1 MKHVVIFARCPQLG
15 RVKTRL
21 AADIGPVETLR
32 FYRATLNTV
41 SRRLASGGGWSTWI
55 GITPDDTLG
64 KDRLYPRGVG
74 RLPQG
79 GGDLG
84 ERMAHCL
91 SRFGSHPALIVG
103 SDIPDIDRRHI
114 AAAFDALKRHDL
126 VFGPSDDGGYWLVG
140 AAQGARAG
148 NLFDDVRWSTEH
160 ALAATLANAR
170 KGARVAMLEPLADID
185 DGEAYWDWCGR
196 RAGRQA
202 TRPD

>member
-1 MKHVVIFARCPQLG
+1 MKHVVIFARRPQLG

-41 SRRLASGGGWSTWI
+41 SRRLNAGGGWSTWI

-64 KDRLYPRGVG
+64 QVRLYPRGVG

-79 GGDLG
+79 SGDLG

-91 SRFGSHPALIVG
+91 ARFGPHPTLIVG

-114 AAAFDALKRHDL
+114 ASAFDALRRNDL

-140 AAQGARAG
+140 AAKGARARY
-148 NLFDDVRWSTEH
+148 LFEDVRWSTEN
-160 ALAATLANAR
+160 ALADTLANAR

-185 DGEAYWDWCGR
+185 DGDAYHAWRSR
-196 RAGRQA
+196 RN
-202 TRPD
+202 

>member
-1 MKHVVIFARCPQLG
+1 MKHVVIFARRPQLG

-41 SRRLASGGGWSTWI
+41 SRRLAAGGGWSTWI

-84 ERMAHCL
+84 QRMAQCL
-91 SRFGSHPALIVG
+91 SRFGPYPALIVG

-114 AAAFDALKRHDL
+114 ASAFDALKRNDL

-140 AAQGARAG
+140 AAQGVRAV

-160 ALAATLANAR
+160 ALADTLANAR
-170 KGARVAMLEPLADID
+170 KDVRVAMLEPLADID
-185 DGEAYWDWCGR
+185 DGDAYRAWRSR
-196 RAGRQA
+196 RR
-202 TRPD
+202 

>member
-1 MKHVVIFARCPQLG
+1 MKHVVIFARRPQLA

-41 SRRLASGGGWSTWI
+41 SRRLNASGGWSTWI

-64 KDRLYPRGVG
+64 QDRLYPRGVG

-91 SRFGSHPALIVG
+91 AGFGPYPALIVG

-148 NLFDDVRWSTEH
+148 RLFEDVRWSTEH
-160 ALAATLANAR
+160 ALADTLANAG
-170 KGARVAMLEPLADID
+170 KDVRVAMLDPLADID
-185 DGEAYWDWCGR
+185 DGDAYRAWRSR
-196 RAGRQA
+196 RR
-202 TRPD
+202 